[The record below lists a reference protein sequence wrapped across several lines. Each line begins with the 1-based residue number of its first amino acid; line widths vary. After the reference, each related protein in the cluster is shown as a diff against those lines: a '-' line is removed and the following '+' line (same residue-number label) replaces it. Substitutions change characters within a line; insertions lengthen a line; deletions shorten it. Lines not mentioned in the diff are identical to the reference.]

1 MIISI
6 GKNLTFSVYL
16 SQILS
21 RKQDFLAVKLG
32 AGVTFDW
39 LFFDNS
45 TLIYFDDKNVSFLR
59 KKIYIIERER
69 ERDRERERERKN
81 LT

>member
-1 MIISI
+1 M
-6 GKNLTFSVYL
+6 
-16 SQILS
+16 
-21 RKQDFLAVKLG
+21 G
-32 AGVTFDW
+32 AGVTFNW

-45 TLIYFDDKNVSFLR
+45 KLIDFDDKNVSFLR

-69 ERDRERERERKN
+69 KRERKRKN